1 MSKNFKFELNGG
13 GVRELLQ
20 SEQMQG
26 ILTEKATAIRNRW
39 GDGYAQDIH
48 VGKNRANAM
57 VYADSFKA
65 KIDNSKNNTILK
77 AIKW

>member
-1 MSKNFKFELNGG
+1 MSKDFKFELNSS
-13 GVRELLQ
+13 GVRDLLQ
-20 SEQMQG
+20 SEQMQS
-26 ILTEKATAIRNRW
+26 ILIEKASEIRDRC
-39 GDGYAQDIH
+39 GDGYSQDIH

-77 AIKW
+77 AMK